1 MPRIKVI
8 FNPAADRGHARELAP
23 RIQEW
28 LSTSGEIGWA
38 ETSQPG
44 EAVELAARACEE
56 GYDIIVAAG
65 GDGTAQE
72 VVNGLI
78 ASRGGRGEAGC
89 ATLGLIPIGS
99 GNDFAWM
106 MGVAPGLRRTGDLQ
120 MIEVAVKKLFTG
132 QTRLI
137 DIGRICDESN
147 HCRYFDNGV
156 GIGFDG
162 IVNIESRKMTRLRGF
177 LMYMVAV
184 LRTMLFYYH
193 APRAMIELD
202 DRRIVKPVLML
213 SVANGRRYGGGFYVT
228 PQAEVDDGQFDVCL
242 VEQVNRIEMLKLL
255 LLFMKGTQ
263 AANPHVQ
270 MLRAKRV
277 TVRCDEGY
285 AVHAD
290 GEIFA
295 RSAKSLTVELWPEKL
310 RVIV

>member
-8 FNPAADRGHARELAP
+8 LNPAADRGHARELSP
-23 RIQEW
+23 RIKAW
-28 LSTSGEIGWA
+28 LNANGEVGWV
-38 ETSQPG
+38 ETSRPG
-44 EAVELAARACEE
+44 EAVELAARACEQ
-56 GYDIIVAAG
+56 GYDIVVAAG

-72 VVNGLI
+72 VVNGLMK
-78 ASRGGRGEAGC
+78 AERGGAGC
-89 ATLGLIPIGS
+89 STLGLIPIGS

-106 MGVAPGLRRTGDLQ
+106 MGVAPGLRRTGNLQ
-120 MIEVAVKKLFTG
+120 VIEQAVKKLALG

-162 IVNIESRKMTRLRGF
+162 IVNIESRKITWLRGF
-177 LMYMVAV
+177 LMYTVAV

-193 APRAMIELD
+193 APRAVIELD
-202 DRRIVKPVLML
+202 DQQIVRSVLML
-213 SVANGRRYGGGFYVT
+213 SVANGRRYGGGFYVA
-228 PQAEVDDGQFDVCL
+228 PQAKADDGQFDVCL
-242 VEQVNRIEMLKLL
+242 VEQVGRIEMLRLL

-263 AANPHVQ
+263 ATNPHVQ
-270 MLRAKRV
+270 MMRAKRV
-277 TVRCDEGY
+277 TVRCDQGY

-295 RSAKSLTVELWPEKL
+295 RSARSLTVELLPKKL

>member
-99 GNDFAWM
+99 GNDWR
-106 MGVAPGLRRTGDLQ
+106 GPGP
-120 MIEVAVKKLFTG
+120 A
-132 QTRLI
+132 
-137 DIGRICDESN
+137 
-147 HCRYFDNGV
+147 
-156 GIGFDG
+156 
-162 IVNIESRKMTRLRGF
+162 
-177 LMYMVAV
+177 
-184 LRTMLFYYH
+184 
-193 APRAMIELD
+193 
-202 DRRIVKPVLML
+202 
-213 SVANGRRYGGGFYVT
+213 
-228 PQAEVDDGQFDVCL
+228 
-242 VEQVNRIEMLKLL
+242 
-255 LLFMKGTQ
+255 
-263 AANPHVQ
+263 
-270 MLRAKRV
+270 
-277 TVRCDEGY
+277 
-285 AVHAD
+285 AD
-290 GEIFA
+290 GRFA
-295 RSAKSLTVELWPEKL
+295 DD
-310 RVIV
+310 